1 MSSWSPGG
9 SCDRC
14 VDGEAVLLGH
24 RDEDA
29 GIPGRHG
36 AGAGP
41 GGDGPLAD
49 GEGAVGD
56 DEFGVDFEARPDAG
70 ALAARAV
77 GAIEAEGARLDL
89 GEADGPVLGAG
100 GELGED
106 VVFALALGRD
116 GGDDDD
122 ALAELERGLDAV
134 GEAGAEVGVAFADG
148 EPVDD
153 GLDVVPLL
161 LVEDDLAGEVA
172 DLTVHPGAGVAA
184 LAEGVEDA
192 EVLAFLVADD
202 GGKDHEARPIGEA
215 EHGVGDLLHR
225 LALDGASAA
234 GAVGLADSGEEQ
246 AEVVVDLGDGA
257 HDGAGIVGDALLVD
271 GDRGAQPLD
280 VIDVGL
286 LHAAEELAG
295 VGGEGLDVTALA
307 LGVDGV
313 EGQRA
318 LPRTRQPGDDH
329 QLVAGDRDVDV
340 LEVMLARA
348 FDEDFVL
355 GHRSSSR
362 GRLRSGRG
370 ASHCSADA
378 AGSEGGGVAPALSQS
393 LPKETLA

>member
-1 MSSWSPGG
+1 MSSCS
-9 SCDRC
+9 
-14 VDGEAVLLGH
+14 GERSSTGVSTEKPYFSATATRML
-24 RDEDA
+24 A
-29 GIPGRHG
+29 YQGRHG

-49 GEGAVGD
+49 GERTVGD

-89 GEADGPVLGAG
+89 GEADGAVLGAG

-122 ALAELERGLDAV
+122 ALAELERGLDAI

-172 DLTVHPGAGVAA
+172 DLAVHPGAGVAA

-202 GGKDHEARPIGEA
+202 GGKDHEAGAGGEA

-225 LALDGASAA
+225 LALDG
-234 GAVGLADSGEEQ
+234 
-246 AEVVVDLGDGA
+246 
-257 HDGAGIVGDALLVD
+257 
-271 GDRGAQPLD
+271 
-280 VIDVGL
+280 
-286 LHAAEELAG
+286 G
-295 VGGEGLDVTALA
+295 V
-307 LGVDGV
+307 
-313 EGQRA
+313 
-318 LPRTRQPGDDH
+318 
-329 QLVAGDRDVDV
+329 
-340 LEVMLARA
+340 
-348 FDEDFVL
+348 
-355 GHRSSSR
+355 
-362 GRLRSGRG
+362 RSGGSG
-370 ASHCSADA
+370 ACRLWRRA
-378 AGSEGGGVAPALSQS
+378 GGGSRRS
-393 LPKETLA
+393 R